1 MVKGETGEYGWLMKV
16 KAAGL
21 ALGAGVGLLFP
32 GLACGDHQVSS
43 CGPPFLEVDAGAVS
57 GKVGGCSGRYSS
69 LGAAKI
75 KVGAVI
81 KVSIYHTLKT
91 TEATLPYSTDPR
103 VVGSS
108 SLSADGRSV
117 RFRAIAPGT
126 AGLVV
131 PTRLC
136 PARDSVGTAT
146 PSARPSVS
154 ADPSAQPL
162 ALCQI
167 LRVDVG

>member
-1 MVKGETGEYGWLMKV
+1 MKV

-21 ALGAGVGLLFP
+21 ALGTGLALLFP
-32 GLACGDHQVSS
+32 GLACDPQVSS
-43 CGPPFLEVDAGAVS
+43 CAPPYLEVDAGAVS
-57 GKVGGCSGRYSS
+57 GEIGGCAGRYSS
-69 LGAAKI
+69 LGTAKI

-91 TEATLPYSTDPR
+91 NKVTLPYSSDPG
-103 VVGSS
+103 VVGSPS
-108 SLSADGRSV
+108 RSADRRSV

-136 PARDSVGTAT
+136 PAEDSVGTAT
-146 PSARPSVS
+146 PSASTSVS
-154 ADPSAQPL
+154 VDPSAPPL

-167 LRVDVG
+167 LRVDVR

>member
-1 MVKGETGEYGWLMKV
+1 MIKA

-21 ALGAGVGLLFP
+21 ALGTGLALLFP
-32 GLACGDHQVSS
+32 GLACDDQQGS
-43 CGPPFLEVDAGAVS
+43 CCAPPLLKVVAGTVS
-57 GKVGGCSGRYSS
+57 GEVGGCAGRYTS

-91 TEATLPYSTDPR
+91 NEATLPHSTDLS
-103 VVGSS
+103 VVGSPS
-108 SLSADGRSV
+108 RSADGRSV

-131 PTRLC
+131 PTRMC
-136 PARDSVGTAT
+136 PAQDSVGTAT
-146 PSARPSVS
+146 PSVSPSVS
-154 ADPSAQPL
+154 ADPSVPVS
-162 ALCQI
+162 LCQI

>member
-1 MVKGETGEYGWLMKV
+1 MMKV

-21 ALGAGVGLLFP
+21 TLGTGLALLFP
-32 GLACGDHQVSS
+32 GLACGDQQVSS
-43 CGPPFLEVDAGAVS
+43 CAPPFLEVDAGAVS
-57 GKVGGCSGRYSS
+57 GKVGGCAGRYSS

-81 KVSIYHTLKT
+81 KVNIYHTLKT
-91 TEATLPYSTDPR
+91 SEATLPYSTDPS
-103 VVGSS
+103 VVGSPS
-108 SLSADGRSV
+108 RSADGRTV

-146 PSARPSVS
+146 PSVSPSAS
-154 ADPSAQPL
+154 ADPSEPV